1 MCPPADATIDSKPF
15 FTNAFESSTVPLSTP
30 PECNSGRTCKITGL
44 FFVGLGI
51 ILFTLLTIGVLL
63 NMTPEILKLNENQ
76 SIAYHRSEGDKSK
89 PTVIFLG
96 GLMSDME
103 GTKAIALEKFCKD
116 KRYSFVR
123 FDYIGHGQSSGKFTD
138 GTITIWKNSVL
149 AVMDNLTE
157 GEVVLV
163 GSSLGGWLMILAAL
177 ERKERVVGL
186 VGLAAAPDFTEE
198 LIWDKMSLQEKSEL
212 KEKGIF
218 MLKSD
223 HSDEPY
229 PITLQL
235 IEDGRK
241 NIILDKKIEL
251 DCPARLLHGME
262 DEDVPNY
269 LSIALGQQLTTDNM
283 CVNLVAGGDHRL
295 STDEN
300 ISLICDTLGEMI
312 ENMGKV
318 WAD

>member
-1 MCPPADATIDSKPF
+1 
-15 FTNAFESSTVPLSTP
+15 
-30 PECNSGRTCKITGL
+30 
-44 FFVGLGI
+44 
-51 ILFTLLTIGVLL
+51 
-63 NMTPEILKLNENQ
+63 MTPEILKLNENQ

-96 GLMSDME
+96 GLMSDMQ
-103 GTKAIALEKFCKD
+103 GTKALALEKFCKE
-116 KRYSFVR
+116 KKYGFVR
-123 FDYIGHGQSSGKFTD
+123 FDYIGHGQSSGEFTD
-138 GTITIWKNSVL
+138 GTITIWKNNAL

-157 GEVVLV
+157 GELVLV

-177 ERKERVVGL
+177 ERKGRVVGL
-186 VGLAAAPDFTEE
+186 VGVASAPDFTEE
-198 LIWDKMSLQEKSEL
+198 LIWEKMSLQEKSEL

-223 HSDEPY
+223 YGDEPY
-229 PITLQL
+229 PITKGL

-241 NIILDKKIEL
+241 NIILDKKINL
-251 DCPARLLHGME
+251 DCPVRLLHGME

-283 CVNLVAGGDHRL
+283 CVNLIAGGDHRL

-312 ENMGKV
+312 DNMGKV
-318 WAD
+318 WDD